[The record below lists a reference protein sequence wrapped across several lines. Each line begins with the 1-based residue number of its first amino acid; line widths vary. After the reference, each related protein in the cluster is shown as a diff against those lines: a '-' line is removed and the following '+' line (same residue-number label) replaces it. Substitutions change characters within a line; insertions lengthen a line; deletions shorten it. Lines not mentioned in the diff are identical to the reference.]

1 MLVVAL
7 TGGIGSGKSTV
18 GQIFAQLGAIV
29 IDSDQLARDVM
40 ERGSIGF
47 NEVVA
52 KFGDEI
58 LKNGE
63 IDRQILASLV
73 FRDPAKRSELEQI
86 THPLI
91 RKAFTKVVSSAL
103 PDSIV
108 INQIPLLVESNHDY
122 KFDHII
128 TVSASESIRSERLI
142 KRGLTNEQ
150 IKQRMQAQATD
161 QMREDIADSVIVNEK
176 SEQEVTDQV
185 EKIWEQLLSKNV
197 DKLCGQ

>member
-29 IDSDQLARDVM
+29 IDSDQLARDVI

-47 NEVVA
+47 NEVVT

-63 IDRQILASLV
+63 IDRQILASLI
-73 FRDPAKRSELEQI
+73 FKDPAKRSELEQI

-91 RKAFTKVVSSAL
+91 RKAFAKVVSSAS

-108 INQIPLLVESNHDY
+108 INQIPLLVESSHDY

-142 KRGLTNEQ
+142 KRGLTNDQ
-150 IKQRMQAQATD
+150 IKQRMGAQATD
-161 QMREDIADSVIVNEK
+161 QMREDIADSVIINEK
-176 SEQEVTDQV
+176 NEQELTDQV

-197 DKLCGQ
+197 GK

>member
-29 IDSDQLARDVM
+29 IDSDQLSRDVI

-73 FRDPAKRSELEQI
+73 FKDPTKRSELEQI

-91 RKAFTKVVSSAL
+91 RKAFAKVMSSAS
-103 PDSIV
+103 PDSII

-128 TVSASESIRSERLI
+128 TISASESIRTDRLI

-150 IKQRMQAQATD
+150 IKQRLQAQATD
-161 QMREDIADSVIVNEK
+161 QMRENIADSVIFNEK
-176 SEQEVTDQV
+176 SEQELTDQV
-185 EKIWEQLLSKNV
+185 EKIWEQLLLKNV
-197 DKLCGQ
+197 SK

>member
-63 IDRQILASLV
+63 IDRQILASLI
-73 FRDPAKRSELEQI
+73 FKDPAKRSELEQI

-91 RKAFTKVVSSAL
+91 RKAFAKVVSSAS

-142 KRGLTNEQ
+142 KRGLTNDQ
-150 IKQRMQAQATD
+150 IKQRMGAQATD
-161 QMREDIADSVIVNEK
+161 QMREDIADSVIINEK
-176 SEQEVTDQV
+176 NEQELTDQV

-197 DKLCGQ
+197 GK

>member
-29 IDSDQLARDVM
+29 VDSDQLARDVL

-63 IDRQILASLV
+63 IDRQLLGSIV
-73 FRDPAKRSELEQI
+73 FKDPTKRSELEQI

-91 RKAFTKVVSSAL
+91 RKAFAEVIARSTSN
-103 PDSIV
+103 SIV

-122 KFDHII
+122 KFDHVI
-128 TVSASESIRSERLI
+128 TVSASEDIRAQRLL
-142 KRGLTNEQ
+142 KRGLTGVQ
-150 IKQRMQAQATD
+150 IRERMQAQVTD
-161 QMREDIADSVIVNEK
+161 QMRESIADSVIVNEK
-176 SEQEVTDQV
+176 SEQEITGQV
-185 EKIWEQLLSKNV
+185 EKIWELLLLKNV
-197 DKLCGQ
+197 SK

>member
-29 IDSDQLARDVM
+29 IDSDQLARDVI

-52 KFGDEI
+52 KFGDGV

-63 IDRQILASLV
+63 IDRQILASLI
-73 FRDPAKRSELEQI
+73 FEDPAKRSDLEQI

-91 RKAFTKVVSSAL
+91 RRAFAKMVSSAS

-142 KRGLTNEQ
+142 KRGLTNDQ
-150 IKQRMQAQATD
+150 IKQRMGAQATD
-161 QMREDIADSVIVNEK
+161 QMREDIADSVIINEK
-176 SEQEVTDQV
+176 NEQELTDQV

-197 DKLCGQ
+197 GK

>member
-29 IDSDQLARDVM
+29 IDSDQLARDVI

-63 IDRQILASLV
+63 IDRQILASLI
-73 FRDPAKRSELEQI
+73 FKDPAKRSELEQI

-91 RKAFTKVVSSAL
+91 RRAFAKMVSSAS

-142 KRGLTNEQ
+142 KRGLTNDQ
-150 IKQRMQAQATD
+150 IKQRLGAQATD
-161 QMREDIADSVIVNEK
+161 QMREAIADSVIVNEK
-176 SEQEVTDQV
+176 NEQELTDQV

-197 DKLCGQ
+197 GK

>member
-18 GQIFAQLGAIV
+18 GQIFAHLGAIV
-29 IDSDQLARDVM
+29 IDSDQLARDVI

-47 NEVVA
+47 NEVVT

-73 FRDPAKRSELEQI
+73 FKDPTKRAELEQI

-91 RKAFTKVVSSAL
+91 RTAFAKVVSSAS

-128 TVSASESIRSERLI
+128 TVSASESIRTERLI

-161 QMREDIADSVIVNEK
+161 QMREGIADSVIVNEK
-176 SEQEVTDQV
+176 SEQEITDQV
-185 EKIWEQLLSKNV
+185 EKIWEQLSSKNV
-197 DKLCGQ
+197 GK

>member
-18 GQIFAQLGAIV
+18 GQIFAQLGATV
-29 IDSDQLARDVM
+29 IDSDQLARDVI

-63 IDRQILASLV
+63 IDRQILASLI
-73 FRDPAKRSELEQI
+73 FKDPAKRSELEQI

-91 RKAFTKVVSSAL
+91 RKAFAKVVSSAS

-108 INQIPLLVESNHDY
+108 INQIPLLVESKHDY

-150 IKQRMQAQATD
+150 IKQRIQAQATD
-161 QMREDIADSVIVNEK
+161 QMREGIADSVIVNEI
-176 SEQEVTDQV
+176 SEQEITDQV

-197 DKLCGQ
+197 GK

>member
-29 IDSDQLARDVM
+29 IDSDQLARDVI

-47 NEVVA
+47 NEVVT

-63 IDRQILASLV
+63 IDRQLLGSIV
-73 FRDPAKRSELEQI
+73 FKDPTKRSELEQI

-91 RKAFTKVVSSAL
+91 RKAFAEVIARSTSN
-103 PDSIV
+103 SIV

-122 KFDHII
+122 KFDHVI
-128 TVSASESIRSERLI
+128 TVSASEDIRAQRLL
-142 KRGLTNEQ
+142 KRGLTGVQ
-150 IKQRMQAQATD
+150 IRERMQAQATD
-161 QMREDIADSVIVNEK
+161 QMREGIADSVIVNEK
-176 SEQEVTDQV
+176 SEQEITDQV
-185 EKIWEQLLSKNV
+185 EKIWELLLLKNV
-197 DKLCGQ
+197 SK

>member
-29 IDSDQLARDVM
+29 IDSDQLARDVI

-52 KFGDEI
+52 KFGDGV

-63 IDRQILASLV
+63 IDRQILASLI
-73 FRDPAKRSELEQI
+73 FKDPAKRSELEQI

-91 RKAFTKVVSSAL
+91 RRAFAKMVSSAS

-142 KRGLTNEQ
+142 KRGLTNDQ
-150 IKQRMQAQATD
+150 IKQRLGAQATD
-161 QMREDIADSVIVNEK
+161 QMREDIADSVIINEK
-176 SEQEVTDQV
+176 NEQELTDQV

-197 DKLCGQ
+197 GK

>member
-29 IDSDQLARDVM
+29 IDSDQLARDVI

-63 IDRQILASLV
+63 IDRQILASLI
-73 FRDPAKRSELEQI
+73 FKDPAKRSELEQI

-91 RKAFTKVVSSAL
+91 RKAFAKMVSSAS

-128 TVSASESIRSERLI
+128 TVSASERIRSERLT
-142 KRGLTNEQ
+142 KRGLTNDQ
-150 IKQRMQAQATD
+150 IKQRLGAQATD
-161 QMREDIADSVIVNEK
+161 QMREDIADSVIINEK
-176 SEQEVTDQV
+176 NEQELTDQV
-185 EKIWEQLLSKNV
+185 EKIWEQLLLKNV
-197 DKLCGQ
+197 GK

>member
-29 IDSDQLARDVM
+29 IDSDQLARDVI

-63 IDRQILASLV
+63 IDRQILASLI
-73 FRDPAKRSELEQI
+73 FKDPAKRSELEQI

-91 RKAFTKVVSSAL
+91 RKAFAKMVSSAS

-128 TVSASESIRSERLI
+128 TVSASERIRSERLI
-142 KRGLTNEQ
+142 KRGLTNDQ
-150 IKQRMQAQATD
+150 IKQRLGAQATD
-161 QMREDIADSVIVNEK
+161 QMREDIAHSVIINEK
-176 SEQEVTDQV
+176 NEQELTDQV
-185 EKIWEQLLSKNV
+185 EKIWEQLLLKNV
-197 DKLCGQ
+197 GK

>member
-18 GQIFAQLGAIV
+18 GQIFAQLGATV
-29 IDSDQLARDVM
+29 IDSDQLARDVI

-63 IDRQILASLV
+63 IDRQILASLI
-73 FRDPAKRSELEQI
+73 FNDPAKRSELEQI

-91 RKAFTKVVSSAL
+91 RKAFAKVVSNAS

-142 KRGLTNEQ
+142 KRGLTNDQ
-150 IKQRMQAQATD
+150 IKQRMGAQATD

-176 SEQEVTDQV
+176 NEQELTDQV

-197 DKLCGQ
+197 GK

>member
-29 IDSDQLARDVM
+29 IDSDQLARDVI

-47 NEVVA
+47 NEVVT

-73 FRDPAKRSELEQI
+73 FKDPTKRAELEQI

-91 RKAFTKVVSSAL
+91 RKAFAKVVSSAS

-128 TVSASESIRSERLI
+128 TVSASESIRNERLI

-176 SEQEVTDQV
+176 SEQEITDQV

-197 DKLCGQ
+197 GK

>member
-29 IDSDQLARDVM
+29 IDSDQLSRDVI

-73 FRDPAKRSELEQI
+73 FKDPIKRSELEQI

-91 RKAFTKVVSSAL
+91 RKAFAKVVSSAS
-103 PDSIV
+103 PDSII

-128 TVSASESIRSERLI
+128 TISASESIRTDRLI

-150 IKQRMQAQATD
+150 IKQRLQAQATD
-161 QMREDIADSVIVNEK
+161 QMRENIADSVIFNEK
-176 SEQEVTDQV
+176 SEQELTDQV
-185 EKIWEQLLSKNV
+185 EKIWEQLLLKNV
-197 DKLCGQ
+197 SK

>member
-29 IDSDQLARDVM
+29 IDSDQLARDVI

-63 IDRQILASLV
+63 IDRQILASLI
-73 FRDPAKRSELEQI
+73 FKDPAKRSELEQI

-91 RKAFTKVVSSAL
+91 RKAFAKMVSSAS

-128 TVSASESIRSERLI
+128 TVSASERIRSERLI
-142 KRGLTNEQ
+142 KRGLTNDQ
-150 IKQRMQAQATD
+150 VKQRLGAQATD
-161 QMREDIADSVIVNEK
+161 QMREDIADSVIINEK
-176 SEQEVTDQV
+176 NEQELTDQV
-185 EKIWEQLLSKNV
+185 EKIWEQLLLKNV
-197 DKLCGQ
+197 GK

>member
-18 GQIFAQLGAIV
+18 GQIFAQLGATV
-29 IDSDQLARDVM
+29 IDSDQLARDVI

-73 FRDPAKRSELEQI
+73 FKDPAKRAELEQI

-91 RKAFTKVVSSAL
+91 RKAFTKVVSSAS

-161 QMREDIADSVIVNEK
+161 QMREGIADSVIVNEK
-176 SEQEVTDQV
+176 SEQEITDQV
-185 EKIWEQLLSKNV
+185 EKIWEQLSSKNV
-197 DKLCGQ
+197 GK

>member
-63 IDRQILASLV
+63 IDRQILASLI
-73 FRDPAKRSELEQI
+73 FKDPAKRSELEQI

-91 RKAFTKVVSSAL
+91 RKAFAKVVSSAS
-103 PDSIV
+103 PDSII

-161 QMREDIADSVIVNEK
+161 QMRENIADSVIVNEK
-176 SEQEVTDQV
+176 SEQEITDQV

-197 DKLCGQ
+197 GK

>member
-29 IDSDQLARDVM
+29 VDSDQLARDVL

-63 IDRQILASLV
+63 IDRQLLGSIV
-73 FRDPAKRSELEQI
+73 FKDPTKRSELEQI

-91 RKAFTKVVSSAL
+91 RKAFAEVIARSTSN
-103 PDSIV
+103 SIV

-122 KFDHII
+122 KFDHVI
-128 TVSASESIRSERLI
+128 TVSASEVIRAQRLL
-142 KRGLTNEQ
+142 KRGLTGVQ
-150 IKQRMQAQATD
+150 IRERMQAQATD
-161 QMREDIADSVIVNEK
+161 QMREGIADSVIVNEK
-176 SEQEVTDQV
+176 SEKEITNQV
-185 EKIWEQLLSKNV
+185 EKIWELLLLKNV
-197 DKLCGQ
+197 SK

>member
-29 IDSDQLARDVM
+29 IDSDQLARDVI

-52 KFGDEI
+52 KFGDGV

-63 IDRQILASLV
+63 IDRQILASLI
-73 FRDPAKRSELEQI
+73 FKDPAKRSDLEQI

-91 RKAFTKVVSSAL
+91 RRAFAKMVSSAS

-142 KRGLTNEQ
+142 KRGLTNDQ
-150 IKQRMQAQATD
+150 IKQRMGAQATD
-161 QMREDIADSVIVNEK
+161 QMREAIADSVIVNEK
-176 SEQEVTDQV
+176 NEQELTDQV

-197 DKLCGQ
+197 GK

>member
-18 GQIFAQLGAIV
+18 GQIFAQLGATV
-29 IDSDQLARDVM
+29 IDSDQLARDVI

-63 IDRQILASLV
+63 IDRQILASLI
-73 FRDPAKRSELEQI
+73 FKDPAKRSELEQI

-91 RKAFTKVVSSAL
+91 RKAFAKVVSSAL

-161 QMREDIADSVIVNEK
+161 QMREDIADSVVVNEK
-176 SEQEVTDQV
+176 SEQEITDQV

-197 DKLCGQ
+197 GK

>member
-18 GQIFAQLGAIV
+18 GQIFAQLGATV
-29 IDSDQLARDVM
+29 IDSDQLARDVI

-58 LKNGE
+58 LKNGD
-63 IDRQILASLV
+63 IDRQILASLI
-73 FRDPAKRSELEQI
+73 FKDPAKRSELEQI

-91 RKAFTKVVSSAL
+91 RKAFEKVVSSAL

-122 KFDHII
+122 RFDHII

-150 IKQRMQAQATD
+150 IKQRIQAQATD
-161 QMREDIADSVIVNEK
+161 QMREDIADSVVVNEK
-176 SEQEVTDQV
+176 SEQEITDQV

-197 DKLCGQ
+197 GK

>member
-18 GQIFAQLGAIV
+18 GQIFAQLGATV
-29 IDSDQLARDVM
+29 IDSDQLARDVI

-63 IDRQILASLV
+63 IDRQILASLI
-73 FRDPAKRSELEQI
+73 FKDPAKRSELEQI

-91 RKAFTKVVSSAL
+91 RNAFAKVVSSAL
-103 PDSIV
+103 PDSII

-197 DKLCGQ
+197 DK

>member
-18 GQIFAQLGAIV
+18 GQIFAQLGATV
-29 IDSDQLARDVM
+29 IDSDQLARDVI

-63 IDRQILASLV
+63 IDRQILASLI
-73 FRDPAKRSELEQI
+73 FKDPAKRSELEQI

-91 RKAFTKVVSSAL
+91 RRAFAKMVSSAS

-142 KRGLTNEQ
+142 KRGLTNDQ
-150 IKQRMQAQATD
+150 IKQRMGAQATD
-161 QMREDIADSVIVNEK
+161 QMREDIADSVIINEK
-176 SEQEVTDQV
+176 NEQELTDQV

-197 DKLCGQ
+197 GK